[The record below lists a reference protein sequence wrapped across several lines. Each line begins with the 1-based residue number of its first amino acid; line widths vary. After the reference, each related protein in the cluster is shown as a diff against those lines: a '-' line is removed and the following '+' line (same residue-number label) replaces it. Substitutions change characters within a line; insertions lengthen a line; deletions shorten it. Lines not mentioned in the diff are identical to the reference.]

1 MPLFGSF
8 LFVEDEGVV
17 LRYAL
22 ENDHVRIGRDP
33 SNDIWIDNPA
43 VRPHTLL
50 VYRREDEYNIKVYD
64 GAKVLLNGAPVTGM
78 HKLYSGDRIGV
89 ADREFLYG
97 RDDTPPAIAL
107 GLTVV
112 IDGCVSHAVAF
123 RRTRL
128 RVGRRGADLVLN
140 DPSVADQHF
149 EIECYG
155 ADATFIA
162 CSGSAQGVFVKGVK
176 VDGRKRLGE
185 GAMITAGRVTLRLH
199 LMPNEA
205 HGLLLA
211 EGLPDKPKVPVGAP
225 SPMDRSAGLR
235 HDPGAQSPR
244 QRAGDSRPVQGGFI
258 RPLHQ
263 QNSVSSPPVSSPQA
277 VAAQRSPPPEPSA
290 VPVTEIG
297 SLAQM
302 LVAQKAAQS
311 QPGPSGLIRKT
322 PGQQSSPQ
330 QQVAQRQAVHV
341 KPEVMAGGHPDPI
354 AEHLAQQNA
363 RQLRGR
369 PREDIGEMQAVSR
382 LSVDDDEEM
391 HRLKTNVLDTNLV
404 RDHSFARDRDVPP
417 PLPRSAKGGNTQVLD
432 TIAPNPEPRR
442 NSGFDKPAQTFTY
455 DPNTGARIPERRG
468 PRVGDDASRPPA
480 LPPLQGAE
488 PTDRPQQRRGPRVG
502 DDAYRPPAVPVPQR
516 RRDDE

>member
-1 MPLFGSF
+1 
-8 LFVEDEGVV
+8 V

-112 IDGCVSHAVAF
+112 MDGCVSHAVAF

-176 VDGRKRLGE
+176 VTGRTRLGE

-211 EGLPDKPKVPVGAP
+211 DGLPDKPKVPVGAP

-258 RPLHQ
+258 RPVHQ
-263 QNSVSSPPVSSPQA
+263 QNSVSSRPVSSPQA

-297 SLAQM
+297 SLAQL

-311 QPGPSGLIRKT
+311 QPGPTGLIRKT

-369 PREDIGEMQAVSR
+369 PREEIGEMKAVSR
-382 LSVDDDEEM
+382 LSADDDEEM
-391 HRLKTNVLDTNLV
+391 HRLQTNVLDTNQV
-404 RDHSFARDRDVPP
+404 RDYEFARQRDVPP
-417 PLPRSAKGGNTQVLD
+417 PLPRSTKGGNTQVLD

-455 DPNTGARIPERRG
+455 DPNTGARIAERRG
-468 PRVGDDASRPPA
+468 PRVG
-480 LPPLQGAE
+480 E
-488 PTDRPQQRRGPRVG
+488 
-502 DDAYRPPAVPVPQR
+502 DAYRPPPVPVPQR